1 VGYAA
6 GRARRV
12 LLGQANLVLQ
22 PGELVCLLGPNGAGK
37 STLLR
42 TLAGLH
48 PPLAGEVLL
57 NGQPLQQFSR
67 RDTARRIALVLTGAE
82 RLPAMTGRELVA
94 LGRLPYTD
102 WLHRLSDADER
113 VVDDALQHT
122 HSETLAGRQVTELSD
137 GERQRLMVARA
148 LAQQPS
154 VLMLDEPTAFLD
166 LQHRVELMALL
177 ARLSHETQ
185 LAVIAS
191 THDLDLALRFADRLW
206 VLHAGALHAGPPKRL
221 RGDGTLLRAFGPAFA
236 MYFPAPATE

>member
-1 VGYAA
+1 MGYVT
-6 GRARRV
+6 GRTRRV
-12 LLGQANLVLQ
+12 LLGQAHLALQ

-48 PPLAGEVLL
+48 PPLSGDVLLAGETLHRL
-57 NGQPLQQFSR
+57 SR
-67 RDTARRIALVLTGAE
+67 RETARRIALVLTGAE
-82 RLPAMTGRELVA
+82 RPPAMTGRELVA

-113 VVDDALQHT
+113 VVDEALQHT
-122 HSETLAGRQVTELSD
+122 HSETLADRQVTELSD

-148 LAQQPS
+148 LAQQPA

-221 RGDGTLLRAFGPAFA
+221 RADGTLLRAFGPAFA